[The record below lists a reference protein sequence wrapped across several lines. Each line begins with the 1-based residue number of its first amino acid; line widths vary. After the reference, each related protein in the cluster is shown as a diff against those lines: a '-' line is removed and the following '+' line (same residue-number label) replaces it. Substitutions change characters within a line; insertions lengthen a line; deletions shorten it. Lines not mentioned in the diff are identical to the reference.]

1 VKRPHCILLVT
12 LLCSCTAPTGA
23 GEGGEASDWGR
34 LSFLDRSNPLV
45 EHTFQMMEVRA
56 DRSEWRELLRA
67 EGKRVCEEGEHGT
80 RWLEDCNTCWCE
92 WGGRSCT
99 HPKTVA
105 PDDDCDEHKNHQIV
119 YEPPPDYREIYQTS
133 SRRRCNEEEKGTS
146 WKESCNTCWCAGGF
160 RVCSK
165 ADCPGGYHP
174 KGDRHRRHR
183 MSEPEVN
190 P

>member
-23 GEGGEASDWGR
+23 GEGGEAVDWGR
-34 LSFLDRSNPLV
+34 LPFWDRSNPLV
-45 EHTFQMMEVRA
+45 EHTFVIMEVRA
-56 DRSEWRELLRA
+56 DRSEWREILRA
-67 EGKRVCEEGEHGT
+67 EGKRVCEVGEHGT

-92 WGGRSCT
+92 WGARRCT
-99 HPKTVA
+99 HPKAVA

-119 YEPPPDYREIYQTS
+119 YESPPDYREIHQTS

-146 WKESCNTCWCAGGF
+146 WKESCNTCWCEAGF

-165 ADCPGGYHP
+165 ADCPSSYHP
-174 KGDRHRRHR
+174 RGRPPLTAPN
-183 MSEPEVN
+183 E
-190 P
+190 